1 MSEISMLTYVAGDLF
16 TSPAQVLTNTVNIIG
31 VMGKGI
37 AKKFKMIYPEMF
49 LKYRDLCEHHQ
60 LEIGKLWLYRTPNKW
75 ILNFPTKKHWRAPSK
90 PEYIEA
96 GLANFVNNYSRLRI
110 HSIAFPALG
119 CGNGELDF
127 ETQVKPIMENYLRK
141 LPINVFIYF
150 PINGDRS
157 LPEHK
162 IPQEIKDWLNS
173 EPESLSFNEV
183 WDDLR
188 NILAKRREFT
198 TFATKSQYI
207 AKLDELSMQII
218 IETKNK
224 RLTFTYDNLLD
235 FWQQLRRYGFSK
247 RCIVPNGLERYI
259 GHLVPIFSELDY
271 VQPVKL
277 ADKYENLQNN
287 PSIGLQYIP
296 PKHNRLKEPTLI

>member
-1 MSEISMLTYVAGDLF
+1 MLTYVAGDLF
-16 TSPAQVLTNTVNIIG
+16 TSPAQVLTNTVNIVG

-37 AKKFKMIYPEMF
+37 AKEFKLIYPDMF
-49 LKYRDLCEHHQ
+49 AKYRDLCEHHQ
-60 LEIGKLWLYRTPNKW
+60 LDIGKLWLYRTPNKW

-90 PEYIEA
+90 QEYIEA
-96 GLANFVNNYSRLRI
+96 GLTTFVNNYAKYKI

-127 ETQVKPIMENYLRK
+127 KTQVKPIMENYLRN
-141 LPINVFIYF
+141 LPINVFIYL
-150 PINGDRS
+150 PVNGDRS
-157 LPEHK
+157 LPEHRRPK
-162 IPQEIKDWLNS
+162 EFKDWLNS

-188 NILAKRREFT
+188 NILSKQREFN
-198 TFATKSQYI
+198 TFANNSQYI
-207 AKLDELSMQII
+207 AKFDELPMQIV

-224 RLTFTYDNLLD
+224 RYIFPYDNLLD

-259 GHLVPIFSELDY
+259 GYLVPIFAQLEY

-277 ADKYENLQNN
+277 ADKYENLQKN

-296 PKHNRLKEPTLI
+296 PKHIGSKETILL